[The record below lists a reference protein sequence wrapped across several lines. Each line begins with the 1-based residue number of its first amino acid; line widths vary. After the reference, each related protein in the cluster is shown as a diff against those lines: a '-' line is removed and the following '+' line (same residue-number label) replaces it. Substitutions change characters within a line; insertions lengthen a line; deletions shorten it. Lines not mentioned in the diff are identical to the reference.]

1 MPAAMAILSERGMAL
16 TIHSRIGS
24 TLMMKNRM
32 PEKNTQPSATCQENF
47 MPPTT
52 VKAK

>member
-1 MPAAMAILSERGMAL
+1 MPAAIAILSDLGMAF

-24 TLMMKNRM
+24 TLMMKKM
-32 PEKNTQPSATCQENF
+32 TPEMNTQPSATCQGNF

-52 VKAK
+52 LKAK

>member
-1 MPAAMAILSERGMAL
+1 MPAAIAILSDLGMAL

-24 TLMMKNRM
+24 TLMMKKMM
-32 PEKNTQPSATCQENF
+32 PEKNTQPNATCQVYP

-52 VKAK
+52 PNAK

>member
-1 MPAAMAILSERGMAL
+1 MPAAIAILSDFGMAL

-24 TLMMKNRM
+24 TLMMKKM
-32 PEKNTQPSATCQENF
+32 TPEMKTHPSATCQGSF

-52 VKAK
+52 AKAK

>member
-1 MPAAMAILSERGMAL
+1 MPAAIAILSDMGMAL

-24 TLMMKNRM
+24 TLMMKKM
-32 PEKNTQPSATCQENF
+32 TPEINTQPSATCQLNF

-52 VKAK
+52 AKAK